1 MTLAK
6 PWNLCFGIETEYGI
20 AVDEDAE
27 ADVVEESIQLVRAA
41 RDYGL
46 PHLWDYGLEDPH
58 VDARGFRVKELLQD
72 TDEANFFSRDAQ
84 RDYSFQEIKSD
95 LVLRNGARF
104 YNDHAHPEY
113 STPECGTL
121 RELVAQDKAGE
132 RIAAAC
138 ARAVSAATGRTVRL
152 YKNNTDYL
160 GHSYGCHDNYLVARR
175 VPWERLVAA
184 MTPFLVTRQIYAG
197 AGKVGWEGEDHVVA
211 SDGGYQIAQRSDFFT
226 ELVSIDTMNRRPI
239 INTRDEPHAEAAR
252 YRRFHVIIGDAN
264 CAEFATW
271 LKIGTTA
278 LVLEALQHEDA
289 LANPMDWADW
299 QLADPLRALKDISR
313 DCSHQWNI
321 TLADGTPSTA
331 PALQRRYAEM
341 VESVLGDNLTAHPEK
356 AEVLAAWHETLDQ
369 LERDPLV
376 LRDRLDWVAKLCLL
390 EDFRAAEKLDWSA
403 PWLQSLD
410 LQYHLVD
417 REEGLYDGLA
427 EAGAVRRIVTEE
439 DIRTAVA
446 EPPES
451 SRAYLRGK
459 CIQRFAA
466 QIKTAQWDHIIF
478 QVGPEEKATRRLDLN
493 QAFPG
498 RELERLRTALDEA
511 ETLEAFLAAVE

>member
-1 MTLAK
+1 MT
-6 PWNLCFGIETEYGI
+6 PWKICFGIETEYGI

-41 RDYGL
+41 SDYGL

-58 VDARGFRVKELLQD
+58 IDARGFRVKELLQD

-84 RDYSFQEIKSD
+84 REYTFQEIKSD

-121 RELVAQDKAGE
+121 HELIAQDKAGE
-132 RIAAAC
+132 RIVAAC
-138 ARAVSAATGRTVRL
+138 AGAVSSATGRTVRL

-160 GHSYGCHDNYLVARR
+160 GHSYGCHDNYLVARH
-175 VPWERLVAA
+175 VPWEALVAA

-197 AGKVGWEGEDHVVA
+197 AGKVGWEGEDHVVSA
-211 SDGGYQIAQRSDFFT
+211 DAGYQIAQRSDFFT
-226 ELVSIDTMNRRPI
+226 ELVSIDTMNRRPL

-264 CAEFATW
+264 CAEFSTW
-271 LKIGTTA
+271 LKVGATA
-278 LVLEALQHEDA
+278 LVLEALQHERT
-289 LANPMDWADW
+289 PKDWQDW
-299 QLADPLRALKDISR
+299 QLADPLADLKTISR
-313 DCSHQWNI
+313 DPSYAWKVN
-321 TLADGTPSTA
+321 LADGTPSSA
-331 PALQRRYAEM
+331 IALQRRYAEM
-341 VESVLGDNLTAHPEK
+341 VEHVLGDELTSHPEK
-356 AEVLAAWHETLDQ
+356 AAVLKAWHETLDQ
-369 LERDPLV
+369 LEKDPLV
-376 LRDRLDWVAKLCLL
+376 LRDKLDWVAKLCLL
-390 EDFRAAEKLDWSA
+390 EEFRTTEKLSWSD

-417 REEGLYDGLA
+417 REEGLYDGLV
-427 EAGAVRRIVTEE
+427 EAGAIQCQVSED
-439 DIRTAVA
+439 DIRAAVST
-446 EPPES
+446 PPTS

-466 QIKTAQWDHIIF
+466 QIKNAQWDHIVF
-478 QVGPEEKATRRLDLN
+478 KLGSRTSRLDLN
-493 QAFPG
+493 KAFPG
-498 RELERLRTALDEA
+498 RDLEPLRSALDA
-511 ETLEAFLAAVE
+511 APDLESFLQAIS

>member
-1 MTLAK
+1 MK
-6 PWNLCFGIETEYGI
+6 PWDVCFGIETEYGI
-20 AVDEDAE
+20 AVDEEPD

-58 VDARGFRVKELLQD
+58 VDARGFRAAELLQD

-84 RDYSFQEIKSD
+84 REYSFQEIKSD

-113 STPECGTL
+113 STPECGTV

-132 RIAAAC
+132 RILAAC
-138 ARAVSAATGRTVRL
+138 AKAVGAATKRTVRL

-160 GHSYGCHDNYLVARR
+160 GHSYGCHDNYLVARA
-175 VPWERLVAA
+175 VPWDDLVAA

-197 AGKVGWEGEDHVVA
+197 AGKVGWECEDSVLTA
-211 SDGGYQIAQRSDFFT
+211 GAGFQIAQRSDFFT

-264 CAEFATW
+264 LCEFATW
-271 LKIGTTA
+271 LKIGATA
-278 LVLEALQHEDA
+278 LVLEALQHPGATAFWEDWE
-289 LANPMDWADW
+289 LD
-299 QLADPLRALKDISR
+299 DPLLALREISR
-313 DCSHQWNI
+313 DQSHGWAVE
-321 TLADGTPSTA
+321 LAGRRRSDA
-331 PALQRRYAEM
+331 VELQLAYADA
-341 VESVLGDNLTAHPEK
+341 VGQILGDGLAAHEEK
-356 AEVLAAWHETLDQ
+356 AAVLAAWRETLEQ
-369 LERDPLV
+369 LRRDPLA
-376 LRDRLDWVAKLCLL
+376 LHDRLDWVAKLNLL
-390 EDFRAAEKLDWSA
+390 EQFRATENLPWSD

-417 REEGLYDGLA
+417 REDGLYDGLV
-427 EAGAVRRIVTEE
+427 EAGAVRREVDEE
-439 DIRTAVA
+439 EIRTAVSQ
-446 EPPES
+446 PPAS

-466 QIKTAQWDHIIF
+466 AIKTAQWDHIVF
-478 QVGPEEKATRRLDLN
+478 QHKRRTYRLDLN

-498 RELERLRTALDEA
+498 REFERLRDALDQA
-511 ETLEAFLAAVE
+511 PDLDAFLRAIV